1 MDVRAVPPYSHD
13 MSRDP
18 ERQDPYH
25 LVFGAESIDE
35 RLFPPIAEEAETR
48 DQPLDDPDRFLFLSS
63 VGQLLQA
70 IAGSEPYEGTA
81 DPDPDREA
89 PDAAGEDRKEALRQH
104 GRLLYHAFH
113 FWRGGRTRVE
123 LGEEKVRWLLDEV
136 TTVGE
141 WTLRPPA
148 GSGYLRLPRNLIWA
162 APVPDLPPEPVDGFF
177 WVMVSPDDAPA
188 RLHVLLALGVRPDR
202 AGFSVIPATGVLDD
216 EPHWAEVDGR
226 PGGTDFET
234 TLPGGE
240 LDELYSIT
248 SAAEA
253 LKLASLAFWELD
265 PASR

>member
-1 MDVRAVPPYSHD
+1 
-13 MSRDP
+13 MSRDQ
-18 ERQDPYH
+18 ERQDPYT
-25 LVFGAESIDE
+25 LVFGAESMDE

-70 IAGSEPYEGTA
+70 IAGSEPYEGDPEVDPGA
-81 DPDPDREA
+81 DPEGGD
-89 PDAAGEDRKEALRQH
+89 GRKEAVRQY
-104 GRLLYHAFH
+104 GRLLFHAFH

-136 TTVGE
+136 TSVGE
-141 WTLRPPA
+141 WALRPPA
-148 GSGYLRLPRNLIWA
+148 DSGYLQLPRNLLWA
-162 APVPDLPPEPVDGFF
+162 APAPDLPPEPVDGFF
-177 WVMVSPDDAPA
+177 WMMVRPDDAPA

-216 EPHWAEVDGR
+216 EPHWAEVDAR
-226 PGGTDFET
+226 PDGTDFET

-240 LDELYSIT
+240 LDELYSIA